1 MKRSKEELGRIHK
14 EKCKEL
20 KAIRAKIAED
30 LGIDLQQKECTYEGY
45 CSGTCPKCKSEEM
58 RLNLAIMKRQME
70 EAGVKRRVAAAGLTT
85 VAALSLTGCNIG
97 VTTVE
102 GAMEAPPSMEQLEGD
117 VACPETFED
126 TQSRG
131 TEQVSTGTSGAV
143 ESLAPDGAIE
153 GGLTLEQQI
162 TEIENGEV
170 LYIPE
175 GDIAYT
181 EETTWELQG
190 EVPEMEEA
198 TH

>member
-1 MKRSKEELGRIHK
+1 MKRSKEELGRIHR

-20 KAIRAKIAED
+20 KVIRAKIAED
-30 LGIDLQQKECTYEGY
+30 LGIDLQQRECTYEGY

-58 RLNLAIMKRQME
+58 RLNLAIMKRQMQ
-70 EAGVKRRVAAAGLTT
+70 EADIKRRVTAAGLTT

-102 GAMEAPPSMEQLEGD
+102 GAMEAPPSIEILEGD
-117 VACPETFED
+117 VALPESYED
-126 TQSRG
+126 MQSG
-131 TEQVSTGTSGAV
+131 NGQEVSTEASESVESQVPDGAV
-143 ESLAPDGAIE
+143 E
-153 GGLTLEQQI
+153 GGI
-162 TEIENGEV
+162 V
-170 LYIPE
+170 LE

-198 TH
+198 AQ

>member
-70 EAGVKRRVAAAGLTT
+70 EADVKRRVAAAGLTA
-85 VAALSLTGCNIG
+85 VAAISLTGCNIG
-97 VTTVE
+97 ATTVE

-117 VACPETFED
+117 VACPENYE
-126 TQSRG
+126 SVPN
-131 TEQVSTGTSGAV
+131 QVPEGAV
-143 ESLAPDGAIE
+143 DCGD
-153 GGLTLEQQI
+153 TLEEQT
-162 TEIENGEV
+162 TEVAMGEV
-170 LYIPE
+170 LEILE

-190 EVPEMEEA
+190 EVPEMEETA
-198 TH
+198 Q